1 MATERNEGTSGSERV
16 GGTLVGEAVGRIG
29 ALLRYV
35 APGFAALFVWAVV
48 VEKKANGCGDIAG
61 GGYSTWALAAV
72 AAACGFLIYALHVCF
87 MGRVFWRPLILWM
100 HLSKEQHRWI
110 SAEQRK
116 AAKAGLDGLL
126 LELSVSR
133 LQRRVSDDAEVRAVQ
148 KGLDKWAAMLNFLYC
163 SSYAMIVVPL
173 LVMCPQTEVTES
185 AWADFVIILGVVC
198 LVAALASDHMRAWRD
213 LWAAATYPGAKAPR
227 TPRRRMRK
235 AVIVP

>member
-1 MATERNEGTSGSERV
+1 MATERNEVTSGAERV
-16 GGTLVGEAVGRIG
+16 RGTLIGEAVGRIG

-35 APGFAALFVWAVV
+35 APGVLALFVWAVV
-48 VEKKANGCGDIAG
+48 VEKKADGGGAIAG
-61 GGYSTWALAAV
+61 GGYSMWALAAV
-72 AAACGFLIYALHVCF
+72 AAVCGFLIYAMHVCF
-87 MGRVFWRPLILWM
+87 VGRVFWRPLILQM
-100 HLSKEQHRWI
+100 HLGKEQHRWI

-148 KGLDKWAAMLNFLYC
+148 EGLDKWAAMLNFLYC

-173 LVMCPQTEVTES
+173 LVMCPKTEVTES

-198 LVAALASDHMRAWRD
+198 LVAALASDHMRVWRD

-227 TPRRRMRK
+227 ARRRGRK
-235 AVIVP
+235 ETVVVP

>member
-1 MATERNEGTSGSERV
+1 MATQRNEGTSGSEKV

-29 ALLRYV
+29 DLLRYV
-35 APGFAALFVWAVV
+35 APGFVALFVWAVV
-48 VEKKANGCGDIAG
+48 VEKKADGGGDIAG
-61 GGYSTWALAAV
+61 GGYSIWALAAV
-72 AAACGFLIYALHVCF
+72 AAVCGFLIYALHVCF
-87 MGRVFWRPLILWM
+87 VGRVFWRPLILWM
-100 HLSKEQHRWI
+100 HLGKEQHRWI

-163 SSYAMIVVPL
+163 SSYAMIVIPL
-173 LVMCPQTEVTES
+173 LVMCPKTEVTES

-198 LVAALASDHMRAWRD
+198 LVAALASDHIRVWRD
-213 LWAAATYPGAKAPR
+213 LWAAATYPNGQAPR
-227 TPRRRMRK
+227 VQRRMRRK